1 MTQAANGSE
10 LMILGTGTPQ
20 RIAITSTWPDTAM
33 SLPVLVSTRDS
44 LAHRI
49 LTRLVSHF
57 SQIGL
62 ATGLCN
68 NPQNPSYLGSFQRG
82 ALITGDHG
90 GQGVSSV
97 QVQLP

>member
-1 MTQAANGSE
+1 MPQVAKGSE

-20 RIAITSTWPDTAM
+20 RIAISSTRPDSAM
-33 SLPVLVSTRDS
+33 SLHVLVSTCDS
-44 LAHRI
+44 LAHWI
-49 LTRLVSHF
+49 LTRVVSDF

-62 ATGLCN
+62 ATGFCN
-68 NPQNPSYLGSFQRG
+68 NPRNASYLGSFQRG
-82 ALITGDHG
+82 ALITTDHG